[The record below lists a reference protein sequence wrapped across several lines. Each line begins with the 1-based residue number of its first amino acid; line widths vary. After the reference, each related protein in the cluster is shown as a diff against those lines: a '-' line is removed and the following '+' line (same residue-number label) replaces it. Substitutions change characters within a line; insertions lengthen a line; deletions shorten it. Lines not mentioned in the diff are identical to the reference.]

1 MKQIL
6 KSPRKQTHE
15 LRTPHPDQMS
25 QEVRAEETAA
35 LIHFA
40 GGHNTAGPGK
50 GATVSRKS
58 SPPTAGLPQ
67 APVKSN
73 RSRADKATI
82 RCLPQEVPRP
92 FRQDRL
98 KCTGLCLAVCRST
111 SQQSHELTAMRDTI
125 IHGGTTICDKH
136 GERWE

>member
-1 MKQIL
+1 M
-6 KSPRKQTHE
+6 
-15 LRTPHPDQMS
+15 
-25 QEVRAEETAA
+25 RAEETAA
-35 LIHFA
+35 LIHFV

-50 GATVSRKS
+50 GAAVSRKS

-82 RCLPQEVPRP
+82 RCLPQEVPQP
-92 FRQDRL
+92 FRQNRL

-111 SQQSHELTAMRDTI
+111 SQQSHERLPCETPSHMEALPSVISTGR
-125 IHGGTTICDKH
+125 GGNSQSLRSQLVI
-136 GERWE
+136 